1 MSSRSPDCGLV
12 HYARSAD
19 HTPRGHHRAAK
30 EAAGSSASGR
40 RRSSQQEAN
49 LEPSLRNQPESALQ
63 RQWEGNRKR
72 WVPNG
77 GVGRQSRM
85 GRGLNAG
92 ESLPGKST
100 GHTALPGHEARA
112 WECGSEA
119 GGAAVTVRGEARAT
133 PAQVLDLSGWPAAQP
148 SGVGRR
154 RPGTRGQQAVSGAST
169 HPRVPLLSR
178 APQPAFLRPTLP
190 RPRELPLALFVAP
203 PFLGMSAPKGS
214 RVTGR
219 EPDPA
224 SSSLNP

>member
-148 SGVGRR
+148 SGVGEGGLGLGDNKRLAELL
-154 RPGTRGQQAVSGAST
+154 PTRVSRFSPA
-169 HPRVPLLSR
+169 LLNQHSCGPPSR
-178 APQPAFLRPTLP
+178 GHGNCHWPC
-190 RPRELPLALFVAP
+190 
-203 PFLGMSAPKGS
+203 
-214 RVTGR
+214 
-219 EPDPA
+219 
-224 SSSLNP
+224 SSHHLS